1 MLIKGKNVLVVE
13 DNEEHMRIAEQYLK
27 SLKAKVYKCFTGENA
42 IDIFKK
48 KKIDLVII
56 DYRLPYKNGL
66 MITNE
71 MKTLKSVPIILISGQ
86 DDIIQDID
94 YVKRFK
100 FNEIIPK
107 PYHKQTL
114 VDIIEKL

>member
-1 MLIKGKNVLVVE
+1 M
-13 DNEEHMRIAEQYLK
+13 K
-27 SLKAKVYKCFTGENA
+27 S
-42 IDIFKK
+42 
-48 KKIDLVII
+48 
-56 DYRLPYKNGL
+56 
-66 MITNE
+66 
-71 MKTLKSVPIILISGQ
+71 LKSVPIILISGQ

-100 FNEIIPK
+100 FDEVIPK